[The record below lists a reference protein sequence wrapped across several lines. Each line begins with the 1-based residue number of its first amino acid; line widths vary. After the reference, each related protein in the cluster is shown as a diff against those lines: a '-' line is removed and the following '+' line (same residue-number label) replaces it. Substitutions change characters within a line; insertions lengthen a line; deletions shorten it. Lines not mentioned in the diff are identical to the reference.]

1 MPIVSLPARTILEKL
16 GRVYSDEE
24 FEELCFQYGLEL
36 DEITCEQELVA
47 REKGQ
52 EKAKGYSAEKIY
64 KVEVPANRYDILC
77 IEGLTRALLIFKK
90 EIAVP
95 VYRKLAREPPV
106 SLHVG
111 SSTQLV
117 RPFVVAAILRNVT
130 LTEAS
135 FNSIIDLQEKLHQNI
150 CRKRSLVAIGT
161 HDLDTIQEPFF
172 YDAKPPTE
180 IRFVPLNKDKVYNAA
195 ELMNLYST
203 DLHLKAYLPL
213 IRDKPLY
220 PVITD
225 KNGIVLS
232 MPPIIN
238 GQHSR
243 LSVNTRNIFIEATAT
258 DLHKAEIVLDTL
270 VTMFSEYCDPP
281 FTVESVEVFQ
291 HDGSRHIFP
300 RMCDRHEVVSI
311 NYVNRILGN
320 EFSDAEVT
328 DLLGRMGL
336 EAKPVDCDQVSAS
349 GSPRSAGS
357 GLLSVRIPP
366 TRHDILHACDIV
378 EDVAIAYGY
387 DNIPESMPHTYC
399 IAQSQPLNRLTD
411 MVRAEIAQQ
420 GFTEAL
426 SFSLCSRDDIS
437 TKLRQDINTIPA
449 VHISNPKTCDFQ
461 VVRTTLL
468 PGILHTISNNRRLP
482 LPLKVFEVQD
492 IVVKDTS
499 KDVGTRNNRR
509 ICAVYYSKQ
518 SGFEV
523 IHGLLD
529 RLMHVLSVRW
539 TLDPEQPSSP
549 LDSGDQSMVLS
560 YELKAAED
568 PTYLTGRCAD
578 VILSPGNRIIGR
590 LGVIH
595 PEVLR
600 NFELTM
606 PCSSLDLDLEIFL

>member
-1 MPIVSLPARTILEKL
+1 MPIVSIPARTIIEKL
-16 GRVYSDEE
+16 GRAYGDEE

-52 EKAKGYSAEKIY
+52 EKAMGCSAEKIY

-77 IEGLTRALLIFKK
+77 TEGLSRALMIFKK
-90 EIAVP
+90 EISVP
-95 VYRKLAREPPV
+95 VYRKLHRDPLI
-106 SLHVG
+106 SLHVS

-117 RPFVVAAILRNVT
+117 RPFVVAAILRNIT
-130 LTEAS
+130 LTDAS

-161 HDLDTIQEPFF
+161 HDLDTIQSPFF
-172 YDAKPPTE
+172 YDAKTPSE
-180 IRFVPLNKDKVYNAA
+180 IRFVPLNKDKVYTGA
-195 ELMNLYST
+195 ELMDLYAT
-203 DLHLKAYLPL
+203 DSHLKAYLPL
-213 IRDKPLY
+213 LKDKPVY

-225 KNGIVLS
+225 KDGIVLS

-281 FTVESVEVFQ
+281 FTVEPVEVFQ

-300 RMCDRHEVVSI
+300 RLSDRYKVVSI
-311 NYVNRILGN
+311 NYINRILGT
-320 EFSDAEVT
+320 EFKIDEVIE
-328 DLLGRMGL
+328 LLSRMGL
-336 EAKPVDCDQVSAS
+336 ETKPVNTDQIPAS
-349 GSPRSAGS
+349 GGSLSAGS

-387 DNIPESMPHTYC
+387 DNIPECMPHTYC

-411 MVRAEIAQQ
+411 LIRAEIAQQ
-420 GFTEAL
+420 GFTEGL

-437 TKLRQDINTIPA
+437 TKLRQDLSKIPA
-449 VHISNPKTCDFQ
+449 VHISNPKTSDFQ
-461 VVRTTLL
+461 VYKKLLVTVSTRTIGLNSRLSHPML
-468 PGILHTISNNRRLP
+468 PHRD
-482 LPLKVFEVQD
+482 KDV
-492 IVVKDTS
+492 VVKDAS

-529 RLMHVLSVRW
+529 RLMQVLSVRW
-539 TLDPEQPSSP
+539 KLDPEHADIPT
-549 LDSGDQSMVLS
+549 DTGDHSTVLS
-560 YELKAAED
+560 YELQAAED
-568 PTYLTGRCAD
+568 PTYFTGRCAD
-578 VILSPGNRIIGR
+578 VILSPGHRVIGR

-606 PCSSLDLDLEIFL
+606 PCSALDLDLEIFV